1 MIAINIILNKEM
13 AKTMKIGIVIHS
25 KTGNTLS
32 VAQKAKQELLKAGHS
47 VTVEQVTSVDEEA
60 AAQGKVQLKNIPDV
74 SSYDAVIFGAPVHAF
89 SLSQVMKEY
98 LSKTPSLS
106 DKKVSC
112 FVTQQFPYAW
122 MGGNR
127 AVGQMRKACEAKGT
141 SVLVAGIVNWS
152 HKQRETRISDMVK
165 KLTVNL

>member
-1 MIAINIILNKEM
+1 MY
-13 AKTMKIGIVIHS
+13 MKIGIIVHS

-32 VAQKAKQELLKAGHS
+32 VAQKIKQELLNAGHS
-47 VTVEQVTSVDEEA
+47 VNLEQVTAVDEDA

-89 SLSQVMKEY
+89 SLSHAMKEY
-98 LSKTPSLS
+98 LSKTASLS
-106 DKKVSC
+106 GKKVSC

-122 MGGNR
+122 MGGNS

-141 SVLVAGIVNWS
+141 NVLATGIANWS
-152 HKQRETRISDMVK
+152 RKQREAKISDMVK
-165 KLTVNL
+165 KLIVNL